1 MRDLEPNMDHLNW
14 GVLGASKF
22 ALEHLTPA
30 MQLSKNNRFLA
41 LATRSKQKAAPFVR
55 LEPSI
60 DVFDDYDQLL
70 ADNRI
75 NAVYIPLP
83 NTMHVDW
90 TKRAIQAG
98 KHVLCEKPIA
108 MKSSEINEL
117 IELRN
122 KSGLLIAEAYMIVH
136 HPQWIKAK
144 EIIQSGT
151 LGELI
156 QVDAVFSYNNKTD
169 RQNIRNSSQLGGGGL
184 PDIGVYTLGSVRFVT
199 DQEPLTIRHAD
210 IKYENGVDV
219 WALAAFDFP
228 NFKFTSITSMR
239 MAPRQEVTF
248 QGTEG
253 FIKLTAPFNPLVYDK
268 AEITQRMNNGAE
280 TIFSY
285 PGVSHYVN
293 QIEAFSD
300 TVLNNKTYPCSLE
313 FSQGTQKMIDS
324 IFDFVS
330 A

>member
-1 MRDLEPNMDHLNW
+1 MEFLRW

-22 ALEHLTPA
+22 ALEHLIPA
-30 MQLSKNNRFLA
+30 IQLARNNSFKA
-41 LATRSKQKAAPFVR
+41 LASSSKERAAAFVQ
-55 LEPSI
+55 LEPEIEIYRS
-60 DVFDDYDQLL
+60 YEELL
-70 ADNRI
+70 ADDRI

-90 TKRAIQAG
+90 TIRAIKSG

-108 MKSSEINEL
+108 MRAKEIDEL
-117 IELRN
+117 IKLRN
-122 KSGLLIAEAYMIVH
+122 TTGLLVAEAYMIVH

-144 EIIQSGT
+144 EIVQSGV
-151 LGELI
+151 LGDLI
-156 QVDAVFSYNNKTD
+156 QVDAVFSYNNQAD
-169 RQNIRNSSQLGGGGL
+169 LENIRNNSNMGGGGL

-199 DQEPLTIRHAD
+199 DQEPAALRHVD

-228 NFKFTSITSMR
+228 KFKFTSITSMR

-248 QGTEG
+248 QGTDG

-268 AEITQRMNNGAE
+268 AEIIKRMNDGTE
-280 TIFSY
+280 EIFSY
-285 PGVSHYVN
+285 PGVSQYVN

-300 TVLNNKTYPCSLE
+300 AVLNEKTYPCSLE
-313 FSQGTQKMIDS
+313 FSQGTQAMIDS
-324 IFDFVS
+324 IFDFS
-330 A
+330 ST

>member
-1 MRDLEPNMDHLNW
+1 MEFLRW

-22 ALEHLTPA
+22 ALELLIPA
-30 MQLSKNNRFLA
+30 IQLARNNSFKA
-41 LATRSKQKAAPFVR
+41 LASSSKEKAAAFLQ
-55 LEPSI
+55 LEPEIEIYGS
-60 DVFDDYDQLL
+60 YEELL
-70 ADNRI
+70 ADERI

-83 NTMHVDW
+83 NTMHIDW
-90 TKRAIQAG
+90 TIRAIKSG

-108 MKSSEINEL
+108 MRAEEIDEL
-117 IELRN
+117 IKLRN
-122 KSGLLIAEAYMIVH
+122 TTGLLVAEAYMIVH

-144 EIIQSGT
+144 EIVRSGV
-151 LGELI
+151 LGDLI
-156 QVDAVFSYNNKTD
+156 QVDAVFSYNNQAD
-169 RQNIRNSSQLGGGGL
+169 LRNIRNNSNMGGGGL

-199 DQEPLTIRHAD
+199 DQEPAALRHVD

-228 NFKFTSITSMR
+228 KFKFTSITSMR

-248 QGTEG
+248 HGTEG

-268 AEITQRMNNGAE
+268 AEIIQRMNDG
-280 TIFSY
+280 TKKVFSY

-300 TVLNNKTYPCSLE
+300 AVLNSKTYPCSLE
-313 FSQGTQKMIDS
+313 FSQGTQSMIDS
-324 IFDFVS
+324 IFDFAVG
-330 A
+330 